1 MSQAGITSIGGAG
14 GVTSVTGTDGLTAVP
29 TTGAVVVETRGSGTR
44 NMWLGQSAGAASP
57 SGSATDNASLG
68 YQTLMSLTDAQG
80 TTAVGSNALHTLT
93 TGNFN
98 TGVGFGALG
107 LATTAAA
114 NVALGRGSLN
124 NLVSGS
130 TNVCVGN
137 SAGSVFTTT
146 ESNNICIG
154 ANTGVIADSAVIRI
168 GTATQTTCYVGGIAS
183 VATST
188 TGSDVVTI
196 DTTTMQMG
204 STSSPRIYRPIVT
217 QSNSATLALTDAG
230 TFQKCTKGT
239 AMTITVP
246 TNASV
251 AFVTGTEID
260 IYQQGAGQ
268 VTIAAAGGV
277 TINSVFGNLKIAN
290 QYTGASL
297 KKTASDTWELVGN
310 LTA

>member
-1 MSQAGITSIGGAG
+1 MSQAGITSVAAAGA
-14 GVTSVTGTDGLTAVP
+14 VTSVTGNDGITASP
-29 TTGAVVVETRGSGTR
+29 TTGAVQLFTRGSGDR
-44 NMWLGQSAGAASP
+44 NTFLGQSAGVASP
-57 SGSATDNASLG
+57 GASADDNTSLG
-68 YQTLMSLTDAQG
+68 FEALHSLTDAFG
-80 TTAVGSNALHTLT
+80 TTAIGSRCLDVLT
-93 TGNFN
+93 TGNAN
-98 TGVGFGALG
+98 TGVGHNCLG
-107 LATTAAA
+107 SSTTAAGNTGVGRLA
-114 NVALGRGSLN
+114 LGSLVSGSNNVALGA
-124 NLVSGS
+124 
-130 TNVCVGN
+130 
-137 SAGSVFTTT
+137 SAGGAYTTN

-154 ANTGVIADSAVIRI
+154 ANTGVIADSSVIRI
-168 GTATQTTCYVGGIAS
+168 GSVQTTCYVQGIAS

-196 DTTTMQMG
+196 DTTTMQLG

-217 QSNSATLALTDAG
+217 QTDSATLALTDAG

-246 TNASV
+246 ANGTI
-251 AFVTGTEID
+251 AFVVGTEID